1 MFAGELINPVIS
13 PLKLSDSVQKA
24 LVRMSEF
31 HLKHISLVEDSRL
44 LGLVSEET
52 LIDIQDQEQHFKD
65 LPVSLQQSFVF
76 ENQHPYEV
84 LKLMSEQKL
93 SALPV
98 LGLDK
103 KYQGL
108 IDYEGLISGLAKL
121 TSAEITGSIVVL
133 EITNRDNSLAH
144 VAQIVEAD
152 NVQILSS
159 YVQGF
164 PDSTR
169 MQLTLKLNRTEIS
182 SIISAF
188 QRYNYTVLAVFN
200 DLRIDDDHH
209 SRYDQLMNY
218 LGI

>member
-84 LKLMSEQKL
+84 LKLMSEQRL

-108 IDYEGLISGLAKL
+108 IDYEGLTSGLAKL

-152 NVQILSS
+152 NAQILSS

>member
-13 PLKLSDSVQKA
+13 PVKLSDSVQKA
-24 LVRMSEF
+24 LVRMTEF
-31 HLKHISLVEDSRL
+31 HLKHIPLVDGPRF
-44 LGLVSEET
+44 LGLLSEET
-52 LIDIQDQEQHFKD
+52 LIDIQNQEQQFKE
-65 LPVSLQQSFVF
+65 LPISLQQSFVF
-76 ENQHPYEV
+76 ENQHAYDV
-84 LKLMSEQKL
+84 LKQMHEQKL

-103 KYQGL
+103 KYLGL
-108 IDYEGLISGLAKL
+108 IDYEGLIGGLANL
-121 TSAEITGSIVVL
+121 TSAELTGSIVVL
-133 EITNRDNSLAH
+133 EITHRDNSLAH

-152 NVQILSS
+152 HAEILSS
-159 YVQGF
+159 YVRSF

-218 LGI
+218 LDI